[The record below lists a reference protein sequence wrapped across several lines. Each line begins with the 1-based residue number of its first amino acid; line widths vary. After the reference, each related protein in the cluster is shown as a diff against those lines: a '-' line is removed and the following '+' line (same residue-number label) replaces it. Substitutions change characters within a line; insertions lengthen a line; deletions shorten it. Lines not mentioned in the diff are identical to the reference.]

1 MKKKATEPKKES
13 AAGSE
18 QTSPAATTEKSQV
31 ASTEKTKES
40 QTIQSETLVFSDK
53 KVLPKTGSSNQ
64 QNLFF
69 TISGIV
75 LLLLT
80 LILFKKTNRNGTT
93 LGGKND

>member
-1 MKKKATEPKKES
+1 M
-13 AAGSE
+13 
-18 QTSPAATTEKSQV
+18 
-31 ASTEKTKES
+31 
-40 QTIQSETLVFSDK
+40 
-53 KVLPKTGSSNQ
+53 LPKTGSSNQ

-93 LGGKND
+93 LGGKK